1 MAINNKLMKNFD
13 GGLRILSKGGPF
25 SNLGPGPGL
34 GPGPIVDSGLNI
46 ASGIMFVKIK
56 VTTMIVAI
64 ETSVKGIYFFLN
76 SSWGTV

>member
-1 MAINNKLMKNFD
+1 MKNFD

-34 GPGPIVDSGLNI
+34 APGPGLIVDSGPNI

-76 SSWGTV
+76 SRRGTV